1 MLKRILFR
9 SGVSR
14 ENTRYASESLGG
26 GGNIQVANAAAG
38 WYDCDKVRFRSGT
51 PEKIGGWVRRSSSTF
66 LGVCRS
72 LWNWV
77 TLGGNNLIGLG
88 TNLKFYISQ
97 GGNYYDVT
105 PLRDTETLTNP
116 FTTTSGSPIVE
127 VEDAAGGYVDGD
139 YVTFSG
145 ATAVGG
151 LSLNGEYQI
160 TYNIGTSYTITAAS
174 NASSSATGGGTVTA
188 AYQINVGPVFES
200 PLTGWGAG
208 GWGLGAWGVGVSSSD
223 SLRLWSQSNFGEDL
237 IFCPRGGGLYY
248 WDASAGV
255 TSNRGVNIAG
265 MMGAS
270 DVPTKANVVLVS
282 DVSRF
287 VFALGSTDLG
297 SATLDPL
304 LIRWSDQESFLD
316 WTPSATTQAGSI
328 RLSLGSSIIG
338 TIQSRQEVLV
348 WTDTALYSLQYLGAP
363 IVWGAQIIGDNIS
376 IAGPNAMSIA
386 SGVTYWMGLDK
397 FYKYDGRTQ
406 TLRCDLRQYIFDD
419 INQLQM
425 QQVCC
430 GTNEGFNEVWWFYC
444 SANSVQI
451 DKYVVYN
458 YAEDIWYYG
467 EMGRTAWLDS
477 GLQSGPIAATYANN
491 LVNHEVGNDDGTG
504 ETLVPMPAYISS
516 AEFDLDDGHNFSF
529 VWRVLPDITFRG
541 STNGPSPSVTMTL
554 LPLKNSGSGVTNPA
568 SVGGSNSAGITRTA
582 VLPIEEFTGQVFTR
596 VRGRQLAMRVESTGL
611 GVAWQ
616 MGAFRLDIRPD
627 GRR

>member
-127 VEDAAGGYVDGD
+127 VDDAAGGYVDGD

-145 ATAVGG
+145 ATSVGG
-151 LSLNGEYQI
+151 LTLNGEYQI
-160 TYNIGTSYTITAAS
+160 TYTTGTSYTITAAS
-174 NASSSATGGGTVTA
+174 SASSSATGGGTVTA

-255 TSNRGVNIAG
+255 VSNRGVNIAG

-304 LIRWSDQESFLD
+304 LIRWSDQEDFLN
-316 WTPSATTQAGSI
+316 WTPSATAQAGSL
-328 RLSLGSSIIG
+328 RLSLGSSIVG
-338 TIQSRQEVLV
+338 AIQSRQEVLV

-363 IVWGAQIIGDNIS
+363 IVWGAQIMGDNIS

-397 FYKYDGRTQ
+397 FYRYDGRTQ